1 MKTRTPIPWRVVL
14 LSCVMLQ
21 LGGNITPLHAQQR
34 AGARV
39 RSSNAKL
46 PSRRNRE
53 GVARPHSDSR
63 SFIKVRVRAGD
74 TLQGLAERFNVAAEE
89 IARLNDVSIDARLRP
104 GRQLKVP
111 LSSKDEPEVEAA
123 HETSTPPARRKSLSL
138 VDGTSVEVDEV
149 WEDAQG
155 VWFKRGGIT
164 SLVERTRVRQ
174 IERGLDAEQSK
185 AVSAAA
191 PKVKIVDVTASE
203 TNSAPQPVWIYLV
216 GGARVEADEV
226 AETAEGAW
234 YRRGNV
240 SIFLERARIE
250 RIERERVVDVADAE
264 TKRSWTERGWSTGNA
279 RLDALIRQNGARYGV
294 DPYLIF
300 CVMEQESSFNA
311 HAVSPVGARGL
322 MQLMPGTGARFGVRK
337 PFDPAENI
345 MGGTRYLKM
354 LLDSFNGR
362 VDLVLA
368 GYNAGEG
375 AVMKYGGRV
384 PPYKETRNYV
394 KRISARY
401 GKSRPPQAATTT
413 PATAPTPA
421 ATAVAAVS
429 ILK

>member
-1 MKTRTPIPWRVVL
+1 
-14 LSCVMLQ
+14 
-21 LGGNITPLHAQQR
+21 
-34 AGARV
+34 
-39 RSSNAKL
+39 
-46 PSRRNRE
+46 
-53 GVARPHSDSR
+53 
-63 SFIKVRVRAGD
+63 
-74 TLQGLAERFNVAAEE
+74 
-89 IARLNDVSIDARLRP
+89 
-104 GRQLKVP
+104 
-111 LSSKDEPEVEAA
+111 
-123 HETSTPPARRKSLSL
+123 LSL
-138 VDGTSVEVDEV
+138 VDGTTVEVDEV

-164 SLVERTRVRQ
+164 NLVERTRVRQ
-174 IERGLDAEQSK
+174 IERGDDAEQAK
-185 AVSAAA
+185 DGRAAA
-191 PKVKIVDVTASE
+191 PKVKIVDVTSPE
-203 TNSAPQPVWIYLV
+203 TNSVPQPVWIYLT

-226 AETAEGAW
+226 AETAAGAW

-250 RIERERVVDVADAE
+250 RIERERVPDIADAE

-311 HAVSPVGARGL
+311 RAVSPVGARGL

-337 PFDPAENI
+337 PFDPAESI

-354 LLDSFNGR
+354 LLDNFNGR

-401 GKSRPPQAATTT
+401 GKSRPPQPATTK

-421 ATAVAAVS
+421 ATAVVAAAS

>member
-1 MKTRTPIPWRVVL
+1 
-14 LSCVMLQ
+14 MLHF
-21 LGGNITPLHAQQR
+21 GSNVTPLHAQQR
-34 AGARV
+34 AGAHV
-39 RSSNAKL
+39 RSSAAKL
-46 PSRRNRE
+46 PSRRNSV
-53 GVARPHSDSR
+53 GVARPHSASQ
-63 SFIKVRVRAGD
+63 SFIRVRVRAGD

-89 IARLNDVSIDARLRP
+89 IARLNSISIDARLQP
-104 GRQLKVP
+104 GRQIKVP
-111 LSSKDEPEVEAA
+111 LSSKDEPVEAA
-123 HETSTPPARRKSLSL
+123 HEISAQPARRRKSLSL
-138 VDGTSVEVDEV
+138 MDGTSVEVDEV

-164 SLVERTRVRQ
+164 NLVERARVRQ
-174 IERGLDAEQSK
+174 IERGDDAEQAK
-185 AVSAAA
+185 TEVAAA
-191 PKVKIVDVTASE
+191 PKVKIIDVTASE
-203 TNSAPQPVWIYLV
+203 TNSVPQPVWIYLT

-250 RIERERVVDVADAE
+250 RIERERVTDVADAE
-264 TKRSWTERGWSTGNA
+264 TKRAWTERGWSTGNV

-311 HAVSPVGARGL
+311 RAVSPVGARGL
-322 MQLMPGTGARFGVRK
+322 MQLMPGTGARFGVRR

-354 LLDSFNGR
+354 LLDNFNGR

-401 GKSRPPQAATTT
+401 GKSRPPQPATTT
-413 PATAPTPA
+413 PPATAPTTAP
-421 ATAVAAVS
+421 TAVAAAS